1 MSFSSLSEAQAFLD
15 GYQAPVRVDL
25 DQCTGPDLVIFTDG
39 SYTPSGSKP
48 ASAGWGFV
56 VQPGDE
62 ETAIHEGSG
71 PLFTPVEVR
80 HEGQLKP
87 TNNTAELQAIHMSL
101 QWCLD
106 NPVHVHKDSRIIIC
120 PDSSFAISRVSTKG
134 KLKSHA
140 SYATHLRELL
150 QAVKDR
156 YPSVGVEFHKVE
168 GHSAR
173 DDREARGNNRVDS
186 LAKVGAESYISV
198 PLPRPRLPPS
208 VVRRSVRPPPAAS
221 GRDRHRPHTDT
232 RPPPPPPPPDVR
244 GPPCPLGASQ
254 LPAGII
260 S

>member
-1 MSFSSLSEAQAFLD
+1 M
-15 GYQAPVRVDL
+15 
-25 DQCTGPDLVIFTDG
+25 
-39 SYTPSGSKP
+39 
-48 ASAGWGFV
+48 
-56 VQPGDE
+56 
-62 ETAIHEGSG
+62 
-71 PLFTPVEVR
+71 
-80 HEGQLKP
+80 
-87 TNNTAELQAIHMSL
+87 
-101 QWCLD
+101 
-106 NPVHVHKDSRIIIC
+106 
-120 PDSSFAISRVSTKG
+120 
-134 KLKSHA
+134 
-140 SYATHLRELL
+140 L

-254 LPAGII
+254 LPEGII